1 MGSSYAP
8 FSTWGKGGS
17 MSVRDQERWERE
29 AMSESDEEATRIER
43 RMREAVRRANEATL
57 RAEEVGRR
65 IEVGDVQSR
74 PPT

>member
-1 MGSSYAP
+1 
-8 FSTWGKGGS
+8 